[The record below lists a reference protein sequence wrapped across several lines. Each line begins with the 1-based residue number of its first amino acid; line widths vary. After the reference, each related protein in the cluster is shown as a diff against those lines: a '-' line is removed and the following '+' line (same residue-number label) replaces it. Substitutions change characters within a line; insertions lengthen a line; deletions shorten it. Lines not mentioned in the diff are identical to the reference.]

1 MPVSSLNLNQSAV
14 SAPWQILTVCFAALL
29 LLGYMI
35 LAVAINNT
43 QDTLRIDITGSITCA
58 FVFVGVSYI
67 SSALVVFCQRH
78 QKLFLIHYVFCPYSI
93 INLLA
98 LFNALFHVLARDLP
112 LNTLR
117 VMSIGLPAAF
127 FAIYPLA
134 ALFVYHDN
142 SSSRPH
148 PEDGTPLLSDEEMQ
162 RRQMLR
168 LLQDQSSAP
177 SPDLIRNT
185 YRFDLPQHDAAP
197 RY

>member
-1 MPVSSLNLNQSAV
+1 
-14 SAPWQILTVCFAALL
+14 
-29 LLGYMI
+29 MI
-35 LAVAINNT
+35 LAVAINNS
-43 QDTLRIDITGSITCA
+43 QDALRIDITGSITCA

-67 SSALVVFCQRH
+67 ASALVVLCQRH
-78 QKLFLIHYVFCPYSI
+78 QKLFLIHYVFWYVLWSHEADDAANDLSPYSI